1 VKQAQSGSAGTSAT
15 AAASTTIVAL
25 ASGALPA
32 AIAVVR
38 LSGPATG
45 GLVAAAAGGLPAPR
59 RASLRLIRDPRD
71 GRPLDRGL
79 VLWLPGP
86 GSPTGEDAAEF
97 HVHGGRAVVAAVI
110 AALTAQPG
118 VRLAEPGEFARRA
131 FAAGRL
137 DLAALEG
144 LADLVAAETEA
155 QRAQALAHSEG
166 LLGGRVEAWR
176 TGLVAAR
183 ALVEAALDFSDE
195 DDVAEDAAA
204 VARGEAAAL
213 RDALAAALADADRGE
228 RLREGFQVA
237 LLGPPNAGKSS
248 LLNAL
253 ARREVAIVTA
263 EPGTT
268 RDVIEVH
275 LDLDGLPVV
284 VADTAGLR
292 EADGIVERE
301 GIRRAVARGRAADL
315 VLWLDPAD
323 APAPPPADLAGEL
336 GDRLLV
342 LRAKADLAAAVAA
355 ALSVSAA
362 TGEGVAALVER
373 IAAAARAGFGAGEP
387 ALVVRARQREA
398 VTAALAALDRA
409 LADPQLPAE
418 LFAEELRAAGDAL
431 SRVVGRIGVEDVLDR
446 LFSSFC
452 IGK

>member
-1 VKQAQSGSAGTSAT
+1 MKQAQSGSAGTSAT

-59 RASLRLIRDPRD
+59 RASLRLIRDPAD